1 MPLASAGRIRR
12 FHVRNKECAALHCAL
27 TRVRRDQ
34 NHRALALEL
43 ICSSMKLE
51 SGATMCK
58 NQLIFIT
65 PHSIPPEVAEKPEV
79 HVSVVM
85 RPAQ

>member
-1 MPLASAGRIRR
+1 MATLFA
-12 FHVRNKECAALHCAL
+12 FC
-27 TRVRRDQ
+27 RDQ

>member
-1 MPLASAGRIRR
+1 
-12 FHVRNKECAALHCAL
+12 
-27 TRVRRDQ
+27 
-34 NHRALALEL
+34 
-43 ICSSMKLE
+43 MKLE
-51 SGATMCK
+51 SGAAMCK

-79 HVSVVM
+79 HVSVVV